1 MAVTNVLED
10 FVERKSLEK
19 SSHQPSDFARGQ
31 CIPTGEIVPLSW
43 DEKEETAIRRRLDLT
58 VVPVVTFLYLLCFID
73 RVEVPS
79 NILMKRYGPHIITD
93 ISQVP
98 TLVIGFGFVS
108 ICTAFVKSFAGL
120 ANARAVLG
128 IFEGGTMPGIT
139 FFLSCFYKRNELFVH
154 VGVFVAASALA
165 GAFGGLL
172 ASALMTRAHLYTWSD
187 DGSEDTEGAPSHDG

>member
-10 FVERKSLEK
+10 SFERKSLEK

-43 DEKEETAIRRRLDLT
+43 DEKEETAIRKRLDLT
-58 VVPVVTFLYLLCFID
+58 VIPVVTFLYLLCFID
-73 RVEVPS
+73 RIFYIAYLLVEVPS
-79 NILMKRYGPHIITD
+79 NILMKRYGPHII
-93 ISQVP
+93 IP

-120 ANARAVLG
+120 ATARAVLG
-128 IFEGGTMPGIT
+128 IFEG
-139 FFLSCFYKRNELFVH
+139 
-154 VGVFVAASALA
+154 GVFVAASALA

-172 ASALMTRAHLYTWSD
+172 ASALTWTPGHGAHLYTWSD

>member
-10 FVERKSLEK
+10 SFERKSLEK

-43 DEKEETAIRRRLDLT
+43 DEKEETAIRKRLDLT
-58 VVPVVTFLYLLCFID
+58 VIPIVTFLYLLCFID
-73 RVEVPS
+73 RIFYIAYLLVEVPS
-79 NILMKRYGPHIITD
+79 NILMKRYGPHII
-93 ISQVP
+93 IP

-120 ANARAVLG
+120 ATARAVLG
-128 IFEGGTMPGIT
+128 IFEGGTMP
-139 FFLSCFYKRNELFVH
+139 
-154 VGVFVAASALA
+154 GVFVAASALA

-172 ASALMTRAHLYTWSD
+172 ASALTYVLFSVGLEIRGIAISLPFFIAAMLYALVAVLLFAGISV
-187 DGSEDTEGAPSHDG
+187 